1 MQSDLAKFWGWA
13 KTNRLAPDDARFQ
26 WLSLEDH
33 SCDVAAVF
41 AALVRGPFSRGLA
54 RILGDDE
61 ALIAALTGLVGLH
74 DLGKASWTFQ
84 GREHGPMALAEARRF
99 EWRHH
104 TDEACA
110 LLLDEWRSVLIELRA
125 CLLPLGDIEDAADRA
140 LMRAVFSHHGKPRS
154 GTELV
159 ALRGFTDRFRPLP
172 GHHHDPLDL
181 VRSLVA
187 AFPPRR
193 GPSPLSA
200 LSDVGAR
207 RAALHWLMGMV
218 NLADWI
224 GSNGAWF
231 PLRPQR
237 KETFDRAAAVAAAL
251 DATGLVWLGADAAE
265 TEEAAI
271 ARTLALYT
279 DGHATAL
286 RPVQRRI
293 VEAVTA
299 RPPEPGDV
307 LVLEEET
314 GGGKT
319 LAAYLAHALLARR
332 GLVDGLTFCLPT
344 RAAAKAIHDGAVR
357 VYGARF
363 PPVLALPGYDE
374 AGVSPLPHDQASD
387 DTERGLPWAA
397 RSRHRFL
404 VAPVAVGTVDQ
415 LLLGTLTVPYAHL
428 RSCAVARNLLVVDEV
443 HSSDPYMRELLR
455 EAVLRQR
462 RLGGITL
469 LMSATLG
476 ADLRARL
483 FTPGTAG
490 GAARGRRGPVV
501 EWSAPVEPAAAM
513 AAPYPVLWRRGD
525 DPVWLGEAEAR
536 QKRVRVE
543 PSADWA
549 LDPVA
554 AVAARAIAAAAAGA
568 RVLVIRN
575 TVRLARATATA
586 IRERA
591 PGLLLHLGQ
600 HPVCHHA
607 RYARPDRIR
616 LDDALRAA
624 LHPDLA
630 PRNERGVVAVTT
642 QTAEQSLDIDADLLI
657 TDLVPADVLLQ
668 RIGRLHRNRSAAA
681 EAARPVAW
689 RVPVCVVLAPERAE
703 DLLAFARAEGPRPNN
718 WGTDRAYANVLS
730 LVATRRL
737 IGAGAIWTVPIN
749 NRQLV
754 ETAVGDAA
762 LHALVGELGERGED
776 ALRRVRGK
784 QFLDRELAGRAHF
797 GFEDD
802 PALDA
807 LRDRFDTRG
816 GGEAVTRLGLQDVRL
831 TLAKPFRSPFGERIE
846 VITVPGYIALARQI
860 RLDRDAPGT
869 WRESG
874 PDEVTITVEG
884 HGARFVYDTF
894 GLDLVLGDA
903 RQ

>member
-1 MQSDLAKFWGWA
+1 
-13 KTNRLAPDDARFQ
+13 
-26 WLSLEDH
+26 
-33 SCDVAAVF
+33 
-41 AALVRGPFSRGLA
+41 
-54 RILGDDE
+54 
-61 ALIAALTGLVGLH
+61 
-74 DLGKASWTFQ
+74 
-84 GREHGPMALAEARRF
+84 MALAEARRF

-224 GSNGAWF
+224 GSNAAWF

-251 DATGLVWLGADAAE
+251 DATGLVWLGVGCGGDRRGRHRSHPRALHRRPCNGAAP
-265 TEEAAI
+265 
-271 ARTLALYT
+271 
-279 DGHATAL
+279 GAT
-286 RPVQRRI
+286 RI

-374 AGVSPLPHDQASD
+374 ARVSPLPHDQASD

-428 RSCAVARNLLVVDEV
+428 RVAPSPATCSSSTRCTAATPTCVSFCARR
-443 HSSDPYMRELLR
+443 SS
-455 EAVLRQR
+455 ANAA
-462 RLGGITL
+462 
-469 LMSATLG
+469 SA
-476 ADLRARL
+476 
-483 FTPGTAG
+483 
-490 GAARGRRGPVV
+490 
-501 EWSAPVEPAAAM
+501 
-513 AAPYPVLWRRGD
+513 
-525 DPVWLGEAEAR
+525 
-536 QKRVRVE
+536 
-543 PSADWA
+543 
-549 LDPVA
+549 
-554 AVAARAIAAAAAGA
+554 
-568 RVLVIRN
+568 
-575 TVRLARATATA
+575 
-586 IRERA
+586 
-591 PGLLLHLGQ
+591 
-600 HPVCHHA
+600 
-607 RYARPDRIR
+607 
-616 LDDALRAA
+616 ALRC
-624 LHPDLA
+624 
-630 PRNERGVVAVTT
+630 
-642 QTAEQSLDIDADLLI
+642 S
-657 TDLVPADVLLQ
+657 
-668 RIGRLHRNRSAAA
+668 
-681 EAARPVAW
+681 
-689 RVPVCVVLAPERAE
+689 
-703 DLLAFARAEGPRPNN
+703 
-718 WGTDRAYANVLS
+718 
-730 LVATRRL
+730 
-737 IGAGAIWTVPIN
+737 
-749 NRQLV
+749 
-754 ETAVGDAA
+754 
-762 LHALVGELGERGED
+762 
-776 ALRRVRGK
+776 
-784 QFLDRELAGRAHF
+784 
-797 GFEDD
+797 
-802 PALDA
+802 
-807 LRDRFDTRG
+807 
-816 GGEAVTRLGLQDVRL
+816 
-831 TLAKPFRSPFGERIE
+831 
-846 VITVPGYIALARQI
+846 
-860 RLDRDAPGT
+860 
-869 WRESG
+869 
-874 PDEVTITVEG
+874 
-884 HGARFVYDTF
+884 
-894 GLDLVLGDA
+894 
-903 RQ
+903 